1 MEASVRCGCDE
12 FKLVVSKSPV
22 VQLVCHCNECQAFSG
37 LKSVR
42 AAFFRKNDCHMV
54 GQTTIETLIGGTGA
68 EKLHHSCKA
77 CGEPVYVQVK
87 ALNDAVAIF
96 ADKLSPFDFAADAHI
111 WTSQKAEGNEIP
123 LALLQSPGSPPEEIV
138 RRMLKGFWK

>member
-12 FKLVVSKSPV
+12 FKLVVSKFPV

-42 AAFFRKNDCHMV
+42 AAFFRKNDCHIV

-123 LALLQSPGSPPEEIV
+123 MALLQSPGSPPEEIV
-138 RRMLKGFWK
+138 KRMLKGFWK

>member
-1 MEASVRCGCDE
+1 MEASVSCSCEE
-12 FKLVVSKSPV
+12 FQLVVSKPPV

-96 ADKLSPFDFAADAHI
+96 ADKLSPFDFAADAHV
-111 WTSQKAEGNEIP
+111 WTSQKAEGSEIP
-123 LALLQSPGSPPEEIV
+123 LALLQSPGPPPEEIV
-138 RRMLKGFWK
+138 KRMLKGFWK